1 MRHCAQVD
9 ACVPK
14 ARFVDFVYIHLCA
27 VLLLKIGNAHYMVK
41 MPVRKQN
48 SRWLYAKLIKLF
60 VHKLGI

>member
-1 MRHCAQVD
+1 MRHCAQVN

-14 ARFVDFVYIHLCA
+14 ARFVDFVYIHPCA
-27 VLLLKIGNAHYMVK
+27 ILLLKIGNAHYMVK